1 MRFAPNEKPRPV
13 FTREFPRE
21 FIRTVVVGQAK
32 LKVAGLADVKFT
44 IGILQQINPE
54 HVTGKWLPR

>member
-54 HVTGKWLPR
+54 HVT